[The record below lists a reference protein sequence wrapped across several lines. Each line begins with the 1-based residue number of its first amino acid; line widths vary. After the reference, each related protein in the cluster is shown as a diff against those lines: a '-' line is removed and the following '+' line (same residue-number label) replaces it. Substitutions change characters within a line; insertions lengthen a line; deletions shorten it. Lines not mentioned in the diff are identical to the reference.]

1 MTCKYKDHPFPPCQ
15 FTPHP
20 HDSNIYFCPH
30 CRDSYDVREVAN
42 PFSKWLMM
50 ILAITILM
58 VFIKDPQFFQPEPD
72 YPLPVKHTQAQ

>member
-1 MTCKYKDHPFPPCQ
+1 
-15 FTPHP
+15 
-20 HDSNIYFCPH
+20 
-30 CRDSYDVREVAN
+30 VREVAN
-42 PFSKWLMM
+42 PFSKWLML